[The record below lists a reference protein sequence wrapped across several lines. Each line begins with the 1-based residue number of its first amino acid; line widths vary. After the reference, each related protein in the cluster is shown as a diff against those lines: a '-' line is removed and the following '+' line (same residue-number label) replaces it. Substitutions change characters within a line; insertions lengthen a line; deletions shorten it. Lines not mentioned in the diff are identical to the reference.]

1 MTSILRNFLALALAL
16 ALALIPL
23 ALLSIASAPLG
34 AADAKTP
41 TISGVIDK
49 LDSDNSKII
58 IKTIDANPS
67 KVKTMVVNVDKTS
80 TVTIDKAAAAYADLK
95 EGDKVVVKYSQGVAI
110 TVVVTRATS
119 AAKAAKP

>member
-1 MTSILRNFLALALAL
+1 MTSILRNFLALAL